1 MLARQWGAAHVETWD
16 ETVVLRELFLSGTLL
31 CDEDE
36 PARAARG
43 GAGQPQVAGQSQIA
57 TSIRSHSRPQC
68 YATDWVEARKEARH
82 AKEKRTAFVC
92 TLNSSRKMPLVMC
105 AHIIMCAHMMCV

>member
-82 AKEKRTAFVC
+82 VAAP
-92 TLNSSRKMPLVMC
+92 NSPAREHAEGSIPFYLSG
-105 AHIIMCAHMMCV
+105 